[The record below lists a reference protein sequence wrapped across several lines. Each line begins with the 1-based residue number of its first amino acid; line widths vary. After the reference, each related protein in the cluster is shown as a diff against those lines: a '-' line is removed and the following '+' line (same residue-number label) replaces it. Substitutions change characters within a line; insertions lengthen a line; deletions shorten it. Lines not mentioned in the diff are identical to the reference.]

1 LTDATKKPSGER
13 YSVKMEFNDSTTSF
27 NRNISVHFES
37 SKEDVKTLIN
47 YAREFIE
54 EQRRNRP

>member
-1 LTDATKKPSGER
+1 MTAEGKLTKPDH

-27 NRNISVHFES
+27 NRNIAVHFES
-37 SKEDVKTLIN
+37 SKENVKTLIT